1 MFSFWLNFVN
11 CGTLSRNLL
20 KYVAPYAENYSLES
34 CPRKI
39 APYPNPNPNS
49 SPEGNFLGG

>member
-1 MFSFWLNFVN
+1 MFSFWHNFVN

-39 APYPNPNPNS
+39 APYPNPNPNA